1 MYFGYIRTSIF
12 LITFL
17 MVSLNHAAVLQSL
30 VVTESSGKTSIVCTL
45 NQLPSYKSF
54 LLSAPTRAVIDL
66 DRTSSP
72 VHFDKL
78 AVERGVIGRLRSGR
92 PSPQTLRLVFDLKQS
107 SDINIVHWK
116 TGMNGAQGIR
126 IDLIPRG
133 GMVAHP
139 ISKPQTIG
147 TAFIPHTYQPPPSAP
162 APHQYAPKKSTASQ
176 KPISIR
182 NAPGQ
187 NHRDVVIVIDA
198 GHGGK
203 DPGAIGPRRNVEKN
217 VTLAIAHKLKEQ
229 IDRQPGM
236 RAVMTRNGDY
246 YVGLRER
253 LNISRKYNA
262 DMFVSIHADAFN
274 NQNSNG
280 ASVYALSPTGATS
293 EAARW
298 LAEKENYSELGGV
311 DLSGLDDS
319 NGLIR
324 TVLLDLSQT
333 ATVNAGL
340 QVGDRIL
347 RHLDQMTTLHHNK
360 VEQARFVVLK
370 SPDTPSVLVETGF
383 ISNPREEFNL
393 TSPSYQTRLSQAI
406 FNGIKRYFWD
416 SPPHGSR
423 IEAMLGGGNTLAQV
437 DTPVRRTSG
446 QWQIFGR
453 RGKAG

>member
-1 MYFGYIRTSIF
+1 MYIRTLAF
-12 LITFL
+12 LIMSF
-17 MVSLNHAAVLQSL
+17 MVSLNYAAVLQSL
-30 VVTESSGKTSIVCTL
+30 VVTEAPGKTSIVCTL
-45 NQLPSYKSF
+45 NSVPSYKVF
-54 LLSAPTRAVIDL
+54 LLSAPARAVVDL
-66 DRTSSP
+66 DQTSSTLHFNQLP
-72 VHFDKL
+72 V
-78 AVERGVIGRLRSGR
+78 VRGVIGRLRSGS
-92 PSPQTLRLVFDLKQS
+92 PSPQKLRLVFDLKQPA
-107 SDINIVHWK
+107 DIKIVNWK

-126 IDLIPRG
+126 IDLIPRAG
-133 GMVAHP
+133 GIPQVVVP
-139 ISKPQTIG
+139 KPQTVG
-147 TAFIPHTYQPPPSAP
+147 PAFIPHTYQPPAFAP
-162 APHQYAPKKSTASQ
+162 TPHHNGPQ
-176 KPISIR
+176 KPITIHH
-182 NAPGQ
+182 APSTS
-187 NHRDVVIVIDA
+187 HRDVVIVIDA

-203 DPGAIGPRRNVEKN
+203 DPGAMGPRRSVEKN

-236 RAVMTRNGDY
+236 RAIMTRNGDY

-274 NQNSNG
+274 NRNSNG

-311 DLSGLDDS
+311 DLSGLDDR

-333 ATVNAGL
+333 STVNAGL
-340 QVGDRIL
+340 QVGDRVL

-370 SPDTPSVLVETGF
+370 SPDTPSILVETGF

-423 IEAMLGGGNTLAQV
+423 IEAMLGGGSVLALAQ
-437 DTPVRRTSG
+437 TPARRTDG
-446 QWQIFGR
+446 KWKIFGR